1 MAKIDIQSLPEKSGT
16 RYPPPH
22 DAKCRDRHWRAL
34 GDAVGLSQFG
44 VNLVRLPPGVWA
56 SQRHWHM
63 HEDEFVWVLEGE
75 TVLVTDEGREIF
87 RAGDCAGFPAGVR
100 NGHHFINES
109 DADVLLLVAGSRNK
123 DDWGEY
129 SDIDMRF
136 MPDRY
141 TGGTDYESKAGEP
154 L

>member
-1 MAKIDIQSLPEKSGT
+1 M
-16 RYPPPH
+16 PPH
-22 DAKCRDRHWRAL
+22 LAAP
-34 GDAVGLSQFG
+34 V
-44 VNLVRLPPGVWA
+44 PPGVWA

>member
-1 MAKIDIQSLPEKSGT
+1 
-16 RYPPPH
+16 
-22 DAKCRDRHWRAL
+22 
-34 GDAVGLSQFG
+34 
-44 VNLVRLPPGVWA
+44 
-56 SQRHWHM
+56 M

-141 TGGTDYESKAGEP
+141 TGGTDYRSKAGEP